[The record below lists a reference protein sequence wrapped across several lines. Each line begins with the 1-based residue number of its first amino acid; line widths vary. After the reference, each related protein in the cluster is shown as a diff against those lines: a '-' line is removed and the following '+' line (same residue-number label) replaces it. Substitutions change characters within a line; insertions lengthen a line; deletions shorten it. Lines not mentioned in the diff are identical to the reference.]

1 MPDLWNT
8 RILIDFHIDY
18 QGGLIDNY
26 QRARKK
32 TLPFGMQLEK
42 EKNEEENQENIVLKY
57 LFKKEQL
64 TNGKPQTHALISLL

>member
-1 MPDLWNT
+1 
-8 RILIDFHIDY
+8 
-18 QGGLIDNY
+18 
-26 QRARKK
+26 
-32 TLPFGMQLEK
+32 MQLEK